1 MATTNE
7 YARELVQ
14 YEQTPKAVYAAIALS
29 FAMRLN
35 AEDFIEA
42 ERAVE
47 DEWRILH
54 DNGIVPQ
61 KPPAAIAKAT
71 GKVG

>member
-29 FAMRLN
+29 FALRLN

-42 ERAVE
+42 EREVE
-47 DEWRILH
+47 NEWRILH
-54 DNGIVPQ
+54 KNGIVPQ
-61 KPPAAIAKAT
+61 KPPAPPA
-71 GKVG
+71 